1 MGTSSVVLPDT
12 TLDYHA
18 HILPGCDSVET
29 SRRQLE
35 MARKAGVATVC
46 ATPHFYPQR
55 ETVACFLDRRA
66 RTAELLRAGLPAD
79 APRIQLGAEVLICD
93 GLERMQEL
101 PLLCREGTDELL
113 LELPFYP
120 WQPTVWQTLWR
131 LCERDDI
138 RLVVAHAD
146 RYPPENIRRLEHVDT
161 KVKI

>member
-1 MGTSSVVLPDT
+1 MTVGTGIRTHIWIPMGTSSVVLPDT

-18 HILPGCDSVET
+18 HILPGCDHGSDSVET

-79 APRIQLGAEVLICD
+79 APGYSSVPRC
-93 GLERMQEL
+93 
-101 PLLCREGTDELL
+101 
-113 LELPFYP
+113 
-120 WQPTVWQTLWR
+120 
-131 LCERDDI
+131 
-138 RLVVAHAD
+138 
-146 RYPPENIRRLEHVDT
+146 
-161 KVKI
+161 

>member
-12 TLDYHA
+12 TLYYHA
-18 HILPGCDSVET
+18 HILPGCDHGSDSVET

-66 RTAELLRAGLPAD
+66 RTADLLRAGLPAD

-101 PLLCREGTDELL
+101 PLLCRE
-113 LELPFYP
+113 
-120 WQPTVWQTLWR
+120 
-131 LCERDDI
+131 
-138 RLVVAHAD
+138 
-146 RYPPENIRRLEHVDT
+146 
-161 KVKI
+161 